1 MESFMRYINRT
12 YRSSLLCR
20 SSSLEG
26 EGLSGNQHSY
36 IAQICHHPGIS
47 QEQLAK
53 RLFVNKSSVTR
64 QLALLEQNGFIYRK
78 SSQTDKRVLQVFP
91 TQKALAVFPKV
102 HALWV
107 EWSEYLT
114 AGFTQ
119 EERDQLYSLMER
131 VMERAVRRAE
141 AQNGKLPPIA
151 AGAPQPNGKE
161 DCNENAL

>member
-91 TQKALAVFPKV
+91 TQKALAVFP
-102 HALWV
+102 
-107 EWSEYLT
+107 
-114 AGFTQ
+114 
-119 EERDQLYSLMER
+119 
-131 VMERAVRRAE
+131 
-141 AQNGKLPPIA
+141 
-151 AGAPQPNGKE
+151 
-161 DCNENAL
+161 